1 MAPKK
6 NNSSVPSKVL
16 AKRGV
21 GVGAGTAHAAG
32 AKKADLSK
40 LSELIDRRDMT
51 GAQALIDSLM
61 KKKLTE
67 AEKARIHMDM
77 LSTYLEV
84 SNELNK
90 HYLAELEDV
99 VAFMKEL
106 KKEEKVVAEELSLAK
121 VRAKL
126 L

>member
-1 MAPKK
+1 MDKG
-6 NNSSVPSKVL
+6 
-16 AKRGV
+16 R
-21 GVGAGTAHAAG
+21 AAG

-40 LSELIDRRDMT
+40 LSELIDCRDMA
-51 GAQALIDSLM
+51 GAQTLIDDLM

-84 SNELNK
+84 SNELNR

-99 VAFMKEL
+99 VAFMKAL
-106 KKEEKVVAEELSLAK
+106 KREEKVVAEELSLAK

>member
-6 NNSSVPSKVL
+6 NNSSVPSKVF
-16 AKRGV
+16 AKRA
-21 GVGAGTAHAAG
+21 VGAGRFGA
-32 AKKADLSK
+32 AKKADFSK
-40 LSELIDRRDMT
+40 LSELIDKRDMV
-51 GAQALIDSLM
+51 GAQALIDDLM

-99 VAFMKEL
+99 VTFMKEL
-106 KKEEKVVAEELSLAK
+106 KKEEKAVSEELSLAK

>member
-6 NNSSVPSKVL
+6 NNSSVPSRVL
-16 AKRGV
+16 AKRSSV
-21 GVGAGTAHAAG
+21 
-32 AKKADLSK
+32 AKRADLSK
-40 LSELIDRRDMT
+40 LSELIDRRDMA
-51 GAQALIDSLM
+51 GAQTLIDDLM

-99 VAFMKEL
+99 VAFMKAL
-106 KKEEKVVAEELSLAK
+106 KKEEKVVAEALSLAK

>member
-1 MAPKK
+1 M
-6 NNSSVPSKVL
+6 S
-16 AKRGV
+16 
-21 GVGAGTAHAAG
+21 
-32 AKKADLSK
+32 
-40 LSELIDRRDMT
+40 
-51 GAQALIDSLM
+51 
-61 KKKLTE
+61 
-67 AEKARIHMDM
+67 M

-99 VAFMKEL
+99 VALMKEL
-106 KKEEKVVAEELSLAK
+106 KKEEKAVSEELSLAK

>member
-1 MAPKK
+1 MAPKN
-6 NNSSVPSKVL
+6 NNSSIPSKVR
-16 AKRGV
+16 AK
-21 GVGAGTAHAAG
+21 TN
-32 AKKADLSK
+32 KADFSK
-40 LSELIDRRDMT
+40 LSELIDKRDMV
-51 GAQALIDSLM
+51 GAQSLIDELM

-106 KKEEKVVAEELSLAK
+106 KKEERDISEELSLAK